1 MKFSTEYGYLIKALR
16 EYPFTKQIKQRCE
29 EIEFPLKENDIN
41 SGIKGQYALNN
52 PKVLTDLIKKESDP
66 ILHKYQLY
74 TKAID
79 KAKGNLTLN
88 EWALI
93 RDVYILNSSN
103 VNGAAFKYFERGKD
117 FAYDKIIKPFFSE
130 IEQNIYELSANE
142 KFSLR
147 ISEN

>member
-29 EIEFPLKENDIN
+29 EIEYPLRTNDIN
-41 SGIKGQYALNN
+41 AGIKAQHPSNN

-66 ILHKYQLY
+66 VLHKYQLY
-74 TKAID
+74 KKAIE

-88 EWALI
+88 EWSLI

-103 VNGAAFKYFERGKD
+103 VSGAAFKYFERGKD
-117 FAYDKIIKPFFSE
+117 YAYEKIIKPFFAE
-130 IEQNIYELSANE
+130 IEQNIYEISANE
-142 KFSLR
+142 RFSFR